1 MGGSESAAET
11 RAYYEQLFLG
21 QLQSIRAALQSIGR
35 RYHLTPEQ
43 AEELSSDVH
52 LKIIEDDYAVL
63 RKFQW
68 RSSLQTYL
76 TVVVNRV
83 YLDGL
88 VKERGKWRP
97 SAAARR
103 HGCVAVTF
111 ERLISRD
118 GLSFDEAC
126 GALEQ
131 MHRAQV
137 DRQSL
142 DHLAAIVRVRSARQY
157 VSGDALDRIQS
168 RSGDPSV
175 PLLEAVR
182 AAASERASRALAAE
196 IAALSDEDRLLVRRR
211 FFDGARLLDVARE
224 TAQAPTIVYRRLARL
239 LAVLRRRLEQRG
251 ISPFDVAQL
260 LQG

>member
-1 MGGSESAAET
+1 MKRPRSQRVDLE
-11 RAYYEQLFLG
+11 RDR
-21 QLQSIRAALQSIGR
+21 RAAAD
-35 RYHLTPEQ
+35 P
-43 AEELSSDVH
+43 AD
-52 LKIIEDDYAVL
+52 
-63 RKFQW
+63 F
-68 RSSLQTYL
+68 
-76 TVVVNRV
+76 
-83 YLDGL
+83 
-88 VKERGKWRP
+88 
-97 SAAARR
+97 
-103 HGCVAVTF
+103 
-111 ERLISRD
+111 
-118 GLSFDEAC
+118 SFVDFR
-126 GALEQ
+126 EQ

-157 VSGDALDRIQS
+157 VSADALERIQS

-211 FFDGARLLDVARE
+211 FVDGARLLDVARE

-251 ISPFDVAQL
+251 ISPFEVAQL